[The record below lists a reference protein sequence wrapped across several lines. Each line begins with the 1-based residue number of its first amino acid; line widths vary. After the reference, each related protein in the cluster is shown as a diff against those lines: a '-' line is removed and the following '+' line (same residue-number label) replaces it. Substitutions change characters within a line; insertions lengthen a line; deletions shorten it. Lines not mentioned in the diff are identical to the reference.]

1 MSILSMKKECSISL
15 TEEEVLETTKKVRAM
30 LEPFAAELPEDFR
43 CAGMPQLNFS
53 DLTLPWNGELDIS
66 FFRERL
72 KFGGNFDCAS
82 NGSVPGGPVRLT
94 VMRWGE
100 EPEQVGKIVVG
111 KSDLVSTSIVS
122 YIGVTIGDGV
132 HLEPRVTIMDCD
144 GHPAD
149 RTLPDVPANKK
160 MGPVVIEDGAWIGY
174 GAVITKGVTI
184 GKNAVV
190 APGSV
195 VMWDVPE
202 GSAVAGNPAKSTKV
216 YRKFLKED

>member
-1 MSILSMKKECSISL
+1 MKTECFTVIPEQEILES
-15 TEEEVLETTKKVRAM
+15 TRQVR
-30 LEPFAAELPEDFR
+30 EIFAQLQVTLPDSFR
-43 CAGMPQLNFS
+43 CIGMPQLM
-53 DLTLPWNGELDIS
+53 LHDIGPDKDKPFQKE
-66 FFRERL
+66 FFQGRMS
-72 KFGGNFDCAS
+72 FGGSFDCAS
-82 NGSVPGGPVRLT
+82 LGPVPGGPVRISL
-94 VMRWGE
+94 MRWGTGSDE
-100 EPEQVGKIVVG
+100 VGKIVVG

-160 MGPVVIEDGAWIGY
+160 MAPVTICDGAWIGC
-174 GAVITKGVTI
+174 GTVITKGVTI

-202 GSAVAGNPAKSTKV
+202 GATFAGNPAKSTKV
-216 YRKFLKED
+216 YRKYLKED

>member
-1 MSILSMKKECSISL
+1 MKKECSISL
-15 TEEEVLETTKKVRAM
+15 TEGEILETTKKVQGM
-30 LEPFAAELPEDFR
+30 LEAFGAELPEDFR
-43 CAGMPQLNFS
+43 CAGMPQLTFS
-53 DLTLPWNGELDIS
+53 DLLSPWNGEFDRSL
-66 FFRERL
+66 FQGRL

-82 NGSVPGGPVRLT
+82 NGHVPGGPVRLT

-100 EPEQVGKIVVG
+100 GAEQVGKITVG
-111 KSDLVSTSIVS
+111 KTDLVSTSIVS
-122 YIGVTIGDGV
+122 YVGVTIGDGV

-149 RTLPDVPANKK
+149 RTLPDIPANKK

-202 GSAVAGNPAKSTKV
+202 GGAVAGNPAKSTKV